1 VEEREKLTRDP
12 ETEAQRSDSEEDVEA
27 HRKAFKR
34 DEGSEPAAEEEDV
47 ELHRK
52 LSR

>member
-1 VEEREKLTRDP
+1 VEERERLTRDP
-12 ETEAQRSDSEEDVEA
+12 ETEAQKSESEQDVEA

-52 LSR
+52 LTR

>member
-12 ETEAQRSDSEEDVEA
+12 ETEALRSDSEEDVEA

>member
-1 VEEREKLTRDP
+1 VEERERLTRDP
-12 ETEAQRSDSEEDVEA
+12 EAEAQKSDSEEDVEA

-34 DEGSEPAAEEEDV
+34 DEGAEPAADEEDV